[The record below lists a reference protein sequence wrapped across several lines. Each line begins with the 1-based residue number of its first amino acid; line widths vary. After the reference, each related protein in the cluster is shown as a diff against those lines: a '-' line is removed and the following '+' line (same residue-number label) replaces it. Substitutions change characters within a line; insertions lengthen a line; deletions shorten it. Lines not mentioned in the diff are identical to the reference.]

1 MAIEK
6 KIVIDV
12 DAVKAAGGIDKLTES
27 LKETNKE
34 VKETSKSTQQ
44 MSNTVDKA
52 TGGAVSKFKALKG
65 GLGGVIAS
73 LKTLR
78 GAVIATGIGALLIAV
93 TSLTQAF
100 SRSEEGQNKLSKVL
114 GILGSVVDN
123 VLDGFANLGEGII
136 SAFEN
141 PQQAWDNFTESLNNG
156 WQFIK
161 NQIINRFQ
169 GSWAVLSGRVQS
181 GILKMRIAW
190 NEFTGDAEEAETL
203 KAELEEVNEKVVE
216 GVKQIA
222 EANKAVVEVYES
234 AKNKIKEFTN
244 EVIAD
249 AKAAA
254 AIANQRAAADKL
266 ERNLIVERAEAER
279 KIAELREKA
288 ADKENVTAE
297 ERIKALQEAAQISN
311 DLADKEVEVAKIRLA
326 AKQSENALAK
336 STKEDLDEE
345 ARLKAEVIN
354 KDTQRLKLQK
364 ALTAEITTATRE
376 ANKTTKEGADKDVMT
391 EEQKQAAI
399 EKIQQDYIK
408 KKEDRDADTELKKI
422 ELEEQR
428 KLAELERL
436 NATETQKMEVEAYYN
451 QLRDEV
457 RQKQN
462 AKQLEETK
470 KLNEELAQAETNLQ
484 QAKASAIQGGLQ
496 VIGMLA
502 GKSKGVAKTLLV
514 VEKGLAIAQV
524 ISSAAK
530 AIAQAKANL
539 AATPA
544 VIGLVPNPAYI
555 IQAAATAKGIAT
567 TKLTAAT
574 SIATIAAQAVAGLGG
589 GGGGGA
595 SAGGLGGGGAADTQP
610 QAPSFNIV
618 GATETSQLA
627 DAVAGQTQQP
637 VQAYVVSNDVT
648 TAQSLENNIV
658 EGATL

>member
-12 DAVKAAGGIDKLTES
+12 DTVKAAGGLDNLKKS

-34 VKETSKSTQQ
+34 VENTSESTQA
-44 MSNTVDKA
+44 MSNTLDKA

-65 GLGGVIAS
+65 ALGTAVTGFKS
-73 LKTLR
+73 LR
-78 GAVIATGIGALLIAV
+78 VAIIGTGIGALLIAV
-93 TSLTQAF
+93 TSLGQAF
-100 SRSEEGQNKLSKVL
+100 TRSEEGQNKFAKLL
-114 GILGSVVDN
+114 GVIGSVTGN
-123 VLDGFANLGEGII
+123 LLDLLADLGEGII
-136 SAFEN
+136 SVFEN
-141 PQQAWDNFTESLNNG
+141 PKQALIDFKDLLVTNIT
-156 WQFIK
+156 
-161 NQIINRFQ
+161 NRFKAILDTVGFL
-169 GSWAVLSGRVQS
+169 GSAISKVFSKDFKGALEDAKNAGSSFVDS
-181 GILKMRIAW
+181 
-190 NEFTGDAEEAETL
+190 FTGVENSIDKASESVKNFAKEIKDDAQASS
-203 KAELEEVNEKVVE
+203 K
-216 GVKQIA
+216 
-222 EANKAVVEVYES
+222 
-234 AKNKIKEFTN
+234 
-244 EVIAD
+244 IAD
-249 AKAAA
+249 
-254 AIANQRAAADKL
+254 QRARAEKL
-266 ERNLIVERAEAER
+266 ARNLIVERAEAER
-279 KIAELREKA
+279 NIAELREKA
-288 ADKENVTAE
+288 ADKENFTAQ
-297 ERIKALQEAAQISN
+297 ERIEFIKEAGAISEE
-311 DLADKEVEVAKIRLA
+311 LANKETEVARLRLE
-326 AKQSENALAK
+326 AKQTENALTK
-336 STKEDLDEE
+336 SNKADLDEE
-345 ARLKAEVIN
+345 AQLKADLIN

-364 ALTAEITTATRE
+364 ALTAELTTATRE

-391 EEQKQAAI
+391 EEQKQDAI
-399 EKIQQDYIK
+399 EKIQKDYIK
-408 KKEDRDADTELKKI
+408 KKEDRDANTELKKI

-436 NATETQKMEVEAYYN
+436 NATETQKMEVEAYYD

-457 RQKQN
+457 RAAQN

-470 KLNEELAQAETNLQ
+470 KLNEELAQAEVNLQ
-484 QAKASAIQGGLQ
+484 QAKAGAIQGGLQ

-524 ISSAAK
+524 ISNAAR

-544 VIGLVPNPAYI
+544 VIGLVPNPAYF
-555 IQAAATAKGIAT
+555 IQAAATAKGIIS

-574 SIATIAAQAVAGLGG
+574 SIATIGAQAVAGLGG
-589 GGGGGA
+589 GGGGGGA
-595 SAGGLGGGGAADTQP
+595 SVGGLGGAGGGATQP

-627 DAVAGQTQQP
+627 GAIGGQTQQP